1 MTSRIITSPRVISF
15 DEARP
20 ETVSGALADHEV
32 RIETLEDFRET
43 HENWHQSMNDRL
55 DGITR
60 LLKLSMA
67 IVSSLVTLSGLLIII
82 TRGLH

>member
-1 MTSRIITSPRVISF
+1 
-15 DEARP
+15 
-20 ETVSGALADHEV
+20 
-32 RIETLEDFRET
+32 
-43 HENWHQSMNDRL
+43 MNDRL

>member
-15 DEARP
+15 DETRP
-20 ETVSGALADHEV
+20 EPSGSLADHEV

-60 LLKLSMA
+60 LLKLSMT